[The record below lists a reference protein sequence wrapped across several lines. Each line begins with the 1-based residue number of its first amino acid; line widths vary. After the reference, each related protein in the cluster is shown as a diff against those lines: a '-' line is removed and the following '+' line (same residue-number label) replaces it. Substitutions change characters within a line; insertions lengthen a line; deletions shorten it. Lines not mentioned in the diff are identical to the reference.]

1 MLRPEEKTALQDADG
16 ALIAVGDDG
25 FIAFATPA
33 ALALVGWD
41 ETLVGRPLQT
51 IVPPR
56 LRQRHAKGFRDY
68 VVSRRPK
75 LHYPAREPALGLDG
89 KEREVEIVVAAF
101 RRPDGSMF
109 MCSALGPVG
118 GPVPNVG
125 HLESAL
131 RDVGYQRLKA

>member
-1 MLRPEEKTALQDADG
+1 MRGADG
-16 ALIAVGDDG
+16 AILAVGDDG

-41 ETLVGRPLQT
+41 DTLVGRPLQT

-68 VVSRRPK
+68 VVSRQAK
-75 LHYPAREPALGLDG
+75 LHYPAREPALGIDG
-89 KEREVEIVVAAF
+89 KEREVEIVVVAF

-109 MCSALGPVG
+109 MCSALGPIG
-118 GPVPNVG
+118 GPAPTVEN
-125 HLESAL
+125 LETAL
-131 RDVGYQRLKA
+131 VDFGYRRLK